1 MSKADRKNRELNRGN
16 FEKHYLP
23 EFSDMLKE
31 MTKGVYRCQELEFD
45 LYPGPNYA
53 RFYKTG
59 ERTTFDAAIQLMKD
73 RQFDK
78 VVKSESEL
86 REERNKLK
94 LALYEALFTFL
105 IKVEE
110 GGEIAKFINYCCGE
124 ENTIKLVFSQKSKKC
139 IEELMQLQGEE

>member
-1 MSKADRKNRELNRGN
+1 
-16 FEKHYLP
+16 
-23 EFSDMLKE
+23 
-31 MTKGVYRCQELEFD
+31 
-45 LYPGPNYA
+45 
-53 RFYKTG
+53 
-59 ERTTFDAAIQLMKD
+59 MKD

-94 LALYEALFTFL
+94 FALYEALFTFL

-110 GGEIAKFINYCCGE
+110 EGEIAKFINYCCGE

-139 IEELMQLQGEE
+139 IEELMQLRGEE

>member
-1 MSKADRKNRELNRGN
+1 
-16 FEKHYLP
+16 
-23 EFSDMLKE
+23 MLKE

-110 GGEIAKFINYCCGE
+110 EGEIAKFINYCCGE

-139 IEELMQLQGEE
+139 IEELMQLRGEEEWLIF

>member
-1 MSKADRKNRELNRGN
+1 MSKADRKNREKNREN
-16 FEKHYLP
+16 FEKYYLP
-23 EFSDMLKE
+23 EFSDMLKK

-53 RFYKTG
+53 RFYKIG

-94 LALYEALFTFL
+94 FALYEALFTLL

-110 GGEIAKFINYCCGE
+110 EGEITKFINHCCGE
-124 ENTIKLVFSQKSKKC
+124 EDTIKLVFSQKSKKC
-139 IEELMQLQGEE
+139 IEELMQLRGEE